1 MHLELVLARDT
12 MMLFSVIFALF
23 TVFSIVSAILSVRG
37 LRAKLFP
44 FLVPFKDFISSFHD
58 VLFV

>member
-1 MHLELVLARDT
+1 
-12 MMLFSVIFALF
+12 MLFSVIFALF

-44 FLVPFKDFISSFHD
+44 FLVLFEDFISSFHFMMFYLYD
-58 VLFV
+58 DS